1 VDTVKIFGRCP
12 LCMIP
17 HRLCRVQTTF
27 GQHGGRERWVPYE
40 FCFAKS
46 RARALL
52 YDMRPQPIIEKIRGK
67 PGAVADRQM
76 LAEVMQDW
84 EQSKKDDEADWTKQK
99 WII

>member
-1 VDTVKIFGRCP
+1 MDTVKIFGRCP

-27 GQHGGRERWVPYE
+27 GQYGGRERWVPYE

-46 RARALL
+46 RKRALL
-52 YDMRPQPIIEKIRGK
+52 YDMRPTPVVEVR
-67 PGAVADRQM
+67 PGAMGDRKV
-76 LAEVMQDW
+76 LAEVIQEWEQAKKDEEIDW
-84 EQSKKDDEADWTKQK
+84 EKTK